1 MELDSRKEIVF
12 FYESIRANPNGDPGF
27 DNHPRMYPDNTVM
40 VTDVRIKRTIRDYA
54 KKVTNGADVIFVDYG
69 EDGKPV
75 KADDRAKEILIKYD
89 DGWKEKKLTAEHD
102 GEIIS
107 TLLCKTFD
115 VPLFGALVTIRPEEK
130 SKVSAQD
137 ADEGEEK
144 KRGSKKKRGSAQITG
159 PCQFGMGKSVNE
171 AEPITVQIAGRFVGD
186 EDKGRETTLG
196 TYSVV
201 DYALIK
207 TIATINPANLEL
219 EKIKKRLGEK
229 TKTQNLI
236 EEIKTN
242 FVNSESKLLKYLWA
256 GTNGLVSRSKFQ
268 QRSILAIEV
277 EYDRSYS
284 DLDTLVGARDSS
296 KDQSVDDNDEFGF
309 ERLAARDASKEQK
322 HHATDLVDIEFG
334 FKRLIA
340 TLEKR
345 AQHVRGVRIACDPR
359 LDKLV
364 DAAKDAINMIPD
376 IHAEKLDL
384 VG

>member
-1 MELDSRKEIVF
+1 MDLDSRKEIVF

-54 KKVTNGADVIFVDYG
+54 KKVTKGADVIFVDYG
-69 EDGKPV
+69 NDGKPV
-75 KADDRAKEILIKYD
+75 KADERAKEILVEY
-89 DGWKEKKLTAEHD
+89 DGWKKDAKLTKEHD

-107 TLLCKTFD
+107 TLLRKTFD
-115 VPLFGALVTIRPEEK
+115 VPLFGALVTIRPEK
-130 SKVSAQD
+130 KKKGSAQNAD
-137 ADEGEEK
+137 GDEGKET
-144 KRGSKKKRGSAQITG
+144 GSKKERGSAQITG

-171 AEPITVQIAGRFVGD
+171 ADLITVQIAGRFVGD

-196 TYSVV
+196 TYSVI

-219 EKIKKRLGEK
+219 EKIKKRLGEETK
-229 TKTQNLI
+229 TKNLI

-242 FVNSESKLLKYLWA
+242 FKNSESKLLQYLWA

-284 DLDTLVGARDSS
+284 DLDTLIGARDGS
-296 KDQSVDDNDEFGF
+296 KEHSIDDDGEFGF
-309 ERLAARDASKEQK
+309 ERLVAKGAPKEQK
-322 HHATDLVDIEFG
+322 RHATDLVDIEFG
-334 FKRLIA
+334 FKRLVA

-364 DAAKDAINMIPD
+364 DAAKNSMDKISGIN
-376 IHAEKLDL
+376 AEKLDL
-384 VG
+384 NG